1 MKVPSV
7 ALSLVFA
14 AGFVQTATVIVQLAG
29 KLTGYQDPLY
39 GWERHYTFSNVIVV
53 ALVVFMWNCDQS
65 RWEILQIEVFRF
77 SIDHWH
83 KK

>member
-29 KLTGYQDPLY
+29 NLTGYQDPLY
-39 GWERHYTFSNVIVV
+39 GWERHAREVLWVKGSFDYYCPLT
-53 ALVVFMWNCDQS
+53 LDKLHLLECDCGLA
-65 RWEILQIEVFRF
+65 RVYVEL
-77 SIDHWH
+77 
-83 KK
+83 